1 MRHAKPL
8 VLGKFVSLGS
18 IKTIKSSHST
28 DQQHTYNHI
37 HLLPPSLHPPS
48 IARMASTAAMR
59 PLGFAPSLV
68 SRSIARRTFTT
79 LNSTRPR
86 GAPRPDF
93 NKPILR
99 QQFRRAQST
108 EAPLPKKRGAFR
120 SLLRWTWRLTYL
132 SAIGGAA
139 YIGYGIWELR
149 HPVEQEE
156 PGADKKTLVI
166 LGMSNAFS
174 H

>member
-1 MRHAKPL
+1 MPKFWCSANL
-8 VLGKFVSLGS
+8 LALGPCPSKVP
-18 IKTIKSSHST
+18 KAHT
-28 DQQHTYNHI
+28 QQTNNIPYKHI
-37 HLLPPSLHPPS
+37 LSPSLHPPN
-48 IARMASTAAMR
+48 IAQMASTAAMR

-79 LNSTRPR
+79 GTLNSTRAR
-86 GAPRPDF
+86 GVPRPDF
-93 NKPILR
+93 NKSILR

-139 YIGYGIWELR
+139 YVGYGIWELR